1 MIRIGRLTDYA
12 IVIASYCAHLPDRVH
27 SAAEI
32 AEQVGI
38 QLPTVRKIL
47 KRLTRVGIFR
57 SVRGVQG
64 GYRLARP
71 PEEISLA
78 EIITAME
85 GPIGLT
91 VCSAGIEC
99 EQAPR
104 CPMQSHWQLISQT
117 VERALEAVKLDQL
130 REVPIQMVK
139 DPKSLRAEATVERGG
154 SR

>member
-12 IVIASYCAHLPDRVH
+12 IVIASYCARAPERVH

-32 AEQVGI
+32 AESVGI
-38 QLPTVRKIL
+38 HLPTVRKIL
-47 KRLTRVGIFR
+47 KRLTQKGIFR
-57 SVRGVQG
+57 SARGAQG

-91 VCSAGIEC
+91 VCSVGDAC
-99 EQAPR
+99 EQAAYCR
-104 CPMQSHWQLISQT
+104 MQNHWQVISQT
-117 VERALEAVKLDQL
+117 VEKALEAVKLAQL
-130 REVPIQMVK
+130 LEQEILLTQIQIAR
-139 DPKSLRAEATVERGG
+139 L
-154 SR
+154 